1 MIYSILHQIWNQ
13 RRSNGWLFAEL
24 LIVFTLMW
32 YCVDVLYGFTHAERQ
47 PKGYDLE
54 NVYKVNI
61 SRNPTQLVL
70 CNSEDSLQQFWFKPL
85 EEIFRRIK
93 QHPAVESA
101 AMWLGTDTYTRGTVY
116 QGYSTDSTRV
126 IEANVR
132 YVSPEYFTVMR
143 IPIEQGSGMFA
154 SAVLKDDASVSINAT
169 FESDAGSSLLFSSG
183 EWNPTAS
190 PQPAVVTRD
199 LADSL
204 FHTSGGAVGREFM
217 DYYNYGF
224 RYRVSAVCALQKTD
238 DYARYQPFIL
248 TPFPSWF
255 YESQYIPFI
264 SIRIRPDM
272 DTNDFAARFI
282 QEMTSQL
289 QVAPFY
295 LFDVRSYKEQKIE
308 RDAAEGITSYVR
320 SARLIVIFFVFNV
333 FIGLMGTFWFRT
345 RHRRSEIALRMAMGS
360 SRKKIRWQLLG
371 EGLLLLVI
379 AAVPALIICINMV
392 LADVTFTEA
401 TDASWGRFASCVL
414 VVLALMALMVIVGIW
429 YPASKAMRVHTAE
442 ALHDE

>member
-61 SRNPTQLVL
+61 SYNPTQLVL
-70 CNSEDSLQQFWFKPL
+70 CDSEDSLQQFWFKPL
-85 EEIFRRIK
+85 EEVCRRIK

-101 AMWLGTDTYTRGTVY
+101 AMWLGTDTYTRGCVY
-116 QGYSTDSTRV
+116 QGYTTDSV
-126 IEANVR
+126 HVVEANIR

-143 IPIEQGSGMFA
+143 IPVEQGSEIFA
-154 SAVLKDDASVSINAT
+154 SA
-169 FESDAGSSLLFSSG
+169 

-204 FHTSGGAVGREFM
+204 FHTTTEAVGREFM
-217 DYYNYGF
+217 DYYNNGF

-238 DYARYQPFIL
+238 DYARYTPYIL
-248 TPFPSWF
+248 TPFPRWF
-255 YESQYIPFI
+255 YESQYTPFI
-264 SIRIRPDM
+264 SIRIRPEA
-272 DTNDFAARFI
+272 DTDDFAARFI
-282 QEMTSQL
+282 QDMTPQL
-289 QVAPFY
+289 RVAPFY
-295 LFDVRSYKEQKIE
+295 LFDIRSYKEQKIE
-308 RDAAEGITSYVR
+308 RDAAEGITSYIR
-320 SARLIVIFFVFNV
+320 SARLIVVFFIFNV

-345 RHRRSEIALRMAMGS
+345 RHRRGEIALRMAMGS
-360 SRKKIRWQLLG
+360 SRKMIRWQLLG
-371 EGLLLLVI
+371 EGLLLLVV
-379 AAVPALIICINMV
+379 AAIPALIICANMV

-401 TDASWGRFASCVL
+401 TDAGWGRFALCVL
-414 VVLALMALMVIVGIW
+414 VVFVLMALMVIVGIW
-429 YPASKAMRVHTAE
+429 YPASRAMKVQPAE

>member
-61 SRNPTQLVL
+61 SYNPTQLVL
-70 CNSEDSLQQFWFKPL
+70 CDSEDSLQQFWFKPL
-85 EEIFRRIK
+85 EEVLRRIK

-101 AMWLGTDTYTRGTVY
+101 AIWLGTDTYTRGCVY
-116 QGYSTDSTRV
+116 QGYTTDSV
-126 IEANVR
+126 HVVEANIR

-143 IPIEQGSGMFA
+143 IPVEQGSEIFA
-154 SAVLKDDASVSINAT
+154 SA
-169 FESDAGSSLLFSSG
+169 

-204 FHTSGGAVGREFM
+204 FHTTTGAVGREFM
-217 DYYNYGF
+217 DYYNNGF

-238 DYARYQPFIL
+238 DYARYTPYIL
-248 TPFPSWF
+248 TPFPRWF
-255 YESQYIPFI
+255 YESQYTPFI
-264 SIRIRPDM
+264 SIRIRPEA
-272 DTNDFAARFI
+272 DTDDFAARFI
-282 QEMTSQL
+282 QDMTPQL
-289 QVAPFY
+289 RVAPFY
-295 LFDVRSYKEQKIE
+295 LFDIRSYKEQKVE
-308 RDAAEGITSYVR
+308 RDAAEGITSYIR
-320 SARLIVIFFVFNV
+320 SARLIVVFFIFNV

-345 RHRRSEIALRMAMGS
+345 RHRRGEIALRMAMGS
-360 SRKKIRWQLLG
+360 SRKMIRRQLLG
-371 EGLLLLVI
+371 EGLLLLVV
-379 AAVPALIICINMV
+379 AAIPALVICANMV

-401 TDASWGRFASCVL
+401 TDAGWGRFAMCVL
-414 VVLALMALMVIVGIW
+414 VVFVWMALMVIVGIW
-429 YPASKAMRVHTAE
+429 YPASRAMKVQPAE

>member
-61 SRNPTQLVL
+61 SYNPTQLVL
-70 CNSEDSLQQFWFKPL
+70 CDSEDSLQQFWFKPL
-85 EEIFRRIK
+85 EEVLRRIK

-101 AMWLGTDTYTRGTVY
+101 AIWLGTDTYTRGCVY
-116 QGYSTDSTRV
+116 QGYTTDSV
-126 IEANVR
+126 HVVEANIR

-143 IPIEQGSGMFA
+143 IPVEQGSEIFA
-154 SAVLKDDASVSINAT
+154 SA
-169 FESDAGSSLLFSSG
+169 

-204 FHTSGGAVGREFM
+204 FHTTTEAVGREFM
-217 DYYNYGF
+217 DYYNNGF

-238 DYARYQPFIL
+238 DYARYTPYIL
-248 TPFPSWF
+248 TPFPRWF
-255 YESQYIPFI
+255 YESQYTPFI
-264 SIRIRPDM
+264 SIRIRPEA
-272 DTNDFAARFI
+272 DTDDFAARFI
-282 QEMTSQL
+282 QDMTPQL
-289 QVAPFY
+289 RVAPFY
-295 LFDVRSYKEQKIE
+295 LFDIRSYKEQKIE
-308 RDAAEGITSYVR
+308 RDAAEGITSYIR
-320 SARLIVIFFVFNV
+320 SARLIVVFFIFNV

-345 RHRRSEIALRMAMGS
+345 RHRRGEIALRMAMGS
-360 SRKKIRWQLLG
+360 SRKMIRWQLLG
-371 EGLLLLVI
+371 EGLLLLVV
-379 AAVPALIICINMV
+379 AAIPALIICANMV

-401 TDASWGRFASCVL
+401 TDAGWGRYALCVL
-414 VVLALMALMVIVGIW
+414 VVFVLMASMVIVGIW
-429 YPASKAMRVHTAE
+429 YPASRAMKVQPAE

>member
-61 SRNPTQLVL
+61 SYNPTQLVL
-70 CNSEDSLQQFWFKPL
+70 CDSEDSLQQFWFKPL
-85 EEIFRRIK
+85 EEVCRRIK

-101 AMWLGTDTYTRGTVY
+101 AMWLGTDTYTRGCVY
-116 QGYSTDSTRV
+116 QGYTTDSV
-126 IEANVR
+126 HVVEANIR

-143 IPIEQGSGMFA
+143 IPVEQGSEIFA
-154 SAVLKDDASVSINAT
+154 SA
-169 FESDAGSSLLFSSG
+169 

-204 FHTSGGAVGREFM
+204 FHTTTEAVGREFM
-217 DYYNYGF
+217 DYYNNGF

-238 DYARYQPFIL
+238 DYARYTPYIL
-248 TPFPSWF
+248 TPFPRWF
-255 YESQYIPFI
+255 YESQYTPFI
-264 SIRIRPDM
+264 SIRIRPEA
-272 DTNDFAARFI
+272 DTDDFAARFI
-282 QEMTSQL
+282 QDMTPQL
-289 QVAPFY
+289 RVAPFY
-295 LFDVRSYKEQKIE
+295 LFDIRSYKEQKIE
-308 RDAAEGITSYVR
+308 RDAAEGITSYIR
-320 SARLIVIFFVFNV
+320 SARLIVVFFIFNV

-345 RHRRSEIALRMAMGS
+345 RHRRGEIALRMAMGS
-360 SRKKIRWQLLG
+360 SRKMIRRQLLG
-371 EGLLLLVI
+371 EGLLLLVV
-379 AAVPALIICINMV
+379 AAIPALVICANMV

-401 TDASWGRFASCVL
+401 TDAGWGRFAMCVL
-414 VVLALMALMVIVGIW
+414 VVFVWMALMVIVGIW
-429 YPASKAMRVHTAE
+429 YPASRAMKVQPTE

>member
-24 LIVFTLMW
+24 LIVFILMW

-61 SRNPTQLVL
+61 SYNPTQLVL
-70 CNSEDSLQQFWFKPL
+70 CDSEDSLQQFWFKPL
-85 EEIFRRIK
+85 EEVCRRIK

-101 AMWLGTDTYTRGTVY
+101 AMWLGTDTYTRGCVY
-116 QGYSTDSTRV
+116 HGYTTDSV
-126 IEANVR
+126 HVVEANIR

-143 IPIEQGSGMFA
+143 IPVEQGSEIFA
-154 SAVLKDDASVSINAT
+154 SA
-169 FESDAGSSLLFSSG
+169 

-204 FHTSGGAVGREFM
+204 FHTTTEAVGREFM
-217 DYYNYGF
+217 DYYNNGF

-238 DYARYQPFIL
+238 DYARYTPYIL
-248 TPFPSWF
+248 TPFPRWF
-255 YESQYIPFI
+255 YESQYTPFI
-264 SIRIRPDM
+264 SIRIRPEA
-272 DTNDFAARFI
+272 DTDDFAARFI
-282 QEMTSQL
+282 QDMTPQL
-289 QVAPFY
+289 RVAPFY
-295 LFDVRSYKEQKIE
+295 LFDIRSYKEQKIE
-308 RDAAEGITSYVR
+308 RDAAEGITSYIR
-320 SARLIVIFFVFNV
+320 SARLIVVFFIFNV

-345 RHRRSEIALRMAMGS
+345 RHRRGEIALRMAMGS
-360 SRKKIRWQLLG
+360 SRKMIRRQLLG
-371 EGLLLLVI
+371 EGLLLLVV
-379 AAVPALIICINMV
+379 AAIPALVICANMV

-401 TDASWGRFASCVL
+401 ADAGWGRFAMCVL
-414 VVLALMALMVIVGIW
+414 VVFVLMALMVIVGIW
-429 YPASKAMRVHTAE
+429 YPASRAMKVQPAE

>member
-61 SRNPTQLVL
+61 SYNPTQLVL
-70 CNSEDSLQQFWFKPL
+70 CDSEDSLQQFWFKPL
-85 EEIFRRIK
+85 EEVLRRIN

-101 AMWLGTDTYTRGTVY
+101 AIWLGTDTYTRGCVY
-116 QGYSTDSTRV
+116 QGYTTDSV
-126 IEANVR
+126 HVVEANIR

-143 IPIEQGSGMFA
+143 IPVEQGSEIFA
-154 SAVLKDDASVSINAT
+154 SA
-169 FESDAGSSLLFSSG
+169 

-204 FHTSGGAVGREFM
+204 FHTTTEAVGREFM
-217 DYYNYGF
+217 DYYNNGF

-238 DYARYQPFIL
+238 DYARYTPYIL
-248 TPFPSWF
+248 TPFPRWF
-255 YESQYIPFI
+255 YESQYTPFI
-264 SIRIRPDM
+264 SIRIRPEA
-272 DTNDFAARFI
+272 DTDDFAARFI
-282 QEMTSQL
+282 QDMTPQL
-289 QVAPFY
+289 RVAPFY
-295 LFDVRSYKEQKIE
+295 LFDIRSYKEQKIE
-308 RDAAEGITSYVR
+308 RDAAEGITSYIR
-320 SARLIVIFFVFNV
+320 SARLIVVFFIFNV

-345 RHRRSEIALRMAMGS
+345 RHRRGEIALRMAMGS
-360 SRKKIRWQLLG
+360 SRKMIRWQLLG
-371 EGLLLLVI
+371 EGLLLLVV
-379 AAVPALIICINMV
+379 AAIPALIICANMV

-401 TDASWGRFASCVL
+401 TDAGWGRFAMCVL
-414 VVLALMALMVIVGIW
+414 VVFVLMALMVIVGIW
-429 YPASKAMRVHTAE
+429 YPASRAMKVQPAE

>member
-61 SRNPTQLVL
+61 SYNPTQLVL
-70 CNSEDSLQQFWFKPL
+70 CDSEDSLQQFWFKPL
-85 EEIFRRIK
+85 EEVCRRIK

-101 AMWLGTDTYTRGTVY
+101 AMWLGTDTYTRGCVY
-116 QGYSTDSTRV
+116 QGYTTDSV
-126 IEANVR
+126 HVVEANIR

-143 IPIEQGSGMFA
+143 IPVEQGSEIFA
-154 SAVLKDDASVSINAT
+154 SA
-169 FESDAGSSLLFSSG
+169 

-204 FHTSGGAVGREFM
+204 FHKSTGVVGREFM
-217 DYYNYGF
+217 DYYNNGF
-224 RYRVSAVCALQKTD
+224 RYRVSAVCALQKPD
-238 DYARYQPFIL
+238 DYARYTPYIL
-248 TPFPSWF
+248 TPFPRWF
-255 YESQYIPFI
+255 YESQYTPFI
-264 SIRIRPDM
+264 SIRIRPEA
-272 DTNDFAARFI
+272 DTDDFAARFI
-282 QEMTSQL
+282 KDMTPQL
-289 QVAPFY
+289 RVAPFY
-295 LFDVRSYKEQKIE
+295 LFDIRSYKEQKVE
-308 RDAAEGITSYVR
+308 RDAAEGITSYIR
-320 SARLIVIFFVFNV
+320 SARLIVVFFIFNV

-345 RHRRSEIALRMAMGS
+345 RHRRGEIALRMAMGS
-360 SRKKIRWQLLG
+360 SRKMIRRQLLG
-371 EGLLLLVI
+371 EGLLLLVV
-379 AAVPALIICINMV
+379 AAIPALVICANMV

-401 TDASWGRFASCVL
+401 TDAGWGRFAMCVL
-414 VVLALMALMVIVGIW
+414 VVFVWMALMVIVGIW
-429 YPASKAMRVHTAE
+429 YPASRAMKVQPAE

>member
-24 LIVFTLMW
+24 LIVFILMW

-61 SRNPTQLVL
+61 SYNPTQLVL
-70 CNSEDSLQQFWFKPL
+70 CDSEDSLQQFWFKPL
-85 EEIFRRIK
+85 EEVCRRIK

-101 AMWLGTDTYTRGTVY
+101 AMWLGTDTYTRGCVY
-116 QGYSTDSTRV
+116 QGYTTDSV
-126 IEANVR
+126 HVVEANIR

-143 IPIEQGSGMFA
+143 IPVEQGSEIFA
-154 SAVLKDDASVSINAT
+154 SA
-169 FESDAGSSLLFSSG
+169 

-204 FHTSGGAVGREFM
+204 FHTTTEAVGREFM
-217 DYYNYGF
+217 DYYNNGF

-238 DYARYQPFIL
+238 DYARYTPYIL
-248 TPFPSWF
+248 TPFPRWF
-255 YESQYIPFI
+255 YESQYTPFI
-264 SIRIRPDM
+264 SIRIRPEA
-272 DTNDFAARFI
+272 DTDDFAARFI
-282 QEMTSQL
+282 QDMTPQL
-289 QVAPFY
+289 RVAPFY
-295 LFDVRSYKEQKIE
+295 LFDIRSYKEQKIE
-308 RDAAEGITSYVR
+308 RDAAEGITSYIR
-320 SARLIVIFFVFNV
+320 SARLIVVFFIFNV

-345 RHRRSEIALRMAMGS
+345 RHRRGEIALRMAMGS
-360 SRKKIRWQLLG
+360 SRKMIRRQLLG
-371 EGLLLLVI
+371 EGLLLLVV
-379 AAVPALIICINMV
+379 AAIPALVICANMV

-401 TDASWGRFASCVL
+401 TDAGWGRFAMCVL
-414 VVLALMALMVIVGIW
+414 VVFVLMALMVIVGIW
-429 YPASKAMRVHTAE
+429 YPASRAMKVQPAE

>member
-61 SRNPTQLVL
+61 SYNPTQLVL
-70 CNSEDSLQQFWFKPL
+70 CDSEDSLQQFWFKPL
-85 EEIFRRIK
+85 EEVLRRIK

-101 AMWLGTDTYTRGTVY
+101 AIWLGTDTYTRGCVY
-116 QGYSTDSTRV
+116 QGYTTDSV
-126 IEANVR
+126 HVVEANIR

-143 IPIEQGSGMFA
+143 IPVEQGSEIFA
-154 SAVLKDDASVSINAT
+154 SA
-169 FESDAGSSLLFSSG
+169 

-204 FHTSGGAVGREFM
+204 FHTTTEAVGREFM
-217 DYYNYGF
+217 DYYNNGF

-238 DYARYQPFIL
+238 DYARYTPYIL
-248 TPFPSWF
+248 TPFPRWF
-255 YESQYIPFI
+255 YESQYTPFI
-264 SIRIRPDM
+264 SIRIRPEA
-272 DTNDFAARFI
+272 DTDDFAARFI
-282 QEMTSQL
+282 QDMTPQL
-289 QVAPFY
+289 RVAPFY
-295 LFDVRSYKEQKIE
+295 LFDIRSYKEQKIE
-308 RDAAEGITSYVR
+308 RDAAEGITSYIR
-320 SARLIVIFFVFNV
+320 SARLIVVFFIFNV

-345 RHRRSEIALRMAMGS
+345 RHRRGEIALRMAMGS
-360 SRKKIRWQLLG
+360 SRKMIRWQLLG
-371 EGLLLLVI
+371 EGLLLLVVATI
-379 AAVPALIICINMV
+379 PALIICANMV

-401 TDASWGRFASCVL
+401 TDAGWGRFALCVL
-414 VVLALMALMVIVGIW
+414 VVFVLMALMVIVGIW
-429 YPASKAMRVHTAE
+429 YPASRAMKVQPAE

>member
-61 SRNPTQLVL
+61 SYNPTQLVL
-70 CNSEDSLQQFWFKPL
+70 CDSEDSLQQFWFKPL
-85 EEIFRRIK
+85 EEVCRRIK

-101 AMWLGTDTYTRGTVY
+101 AMWLGTDTYTRGCVY
-116 QGYSTDSTRV
+116 QGYTTDSV
-126 IEANVR
+126 HVVEANIR

-143 IPIEQGSGMFA
+143 IPVEQGSEIFA
-154 SAVLKDDASVSINAT
+154 SA
-169 FESDAGSSLLFSSG
+169 

-204 FHTSGGAVGREFM
+204 FHTTTEAVGREFM
-217 DYYNYGF
+217 DYYNNGF

-238 DYARYQPFIL
+238 DYARYTPYIL
-248 TPFPSWF
+248 TPFPRWF
-255 YESQYIPFI
+255 YESQYTPFI
-264 SIRIRPDM
+264 SIRIRPEA
-272 DTNDFAARFI
+272 DTDDFAARFI
-282 QEMTSQL
+282 QDMTPQL
-289 QVAPFY
+289 RVAPFY
-295 LFDVRSYKEQKIE
+295 LFDIRSYKEQKIE
-308 RDAAEGITSYVR
+308 RDAAEGITSYIR
-320 SARLIVIFFVFNV
+320 SARLIVVFFIFNV

-345 RHRRSEIALRMAMGS
+345 RHRRGEIALRMAMGS
-360 SRKKIRWQLLG
+360 SRKMIRRQLLG
-371 EGLLLLVI
+371 EGLLLLVV
-379 AAVPALIICINMV
+379 AAIPALVICANMV

-401 TDASWGRFASCVL
+401 TDAGWGRFAMCVL
-414 VVLALMALMVIVGIW
+414 VVFVWMALMVIVGIW
-429 YPASKAMRVHTAE
+429 YPASRAMKVQPAE

>member
-24 LIVFTLMW
+24 LIVFILMW

-61 SRNPTQLVL
+61 SYNPTQLVL
-70 CNSEDSLQQFWFKPL
+70 CDSEDSLQQFWFKPL
-85 EEIFRRIK
+85 EEVCRRIK

-101 AMWLGTDTYTRGTVY
+101 AMWLGTDTYTRGCVY
-116 QGYSTDSTRV
+116 QGYTTDSV
-126 IEANVR
+126 HVVEANIR

-143 IPIEQGSGMFA
+143 IPVEQGSEIFA
-154 SAVLKDDASVSINAT
+154 SA
-169 FESDAGSSLLFSSG
+169 

-204 FHTSGGAVGREFM
+204 FHTTTEAVGREFM
-217 DYYNYGF
+217 DYYNNGF

-238 DYARYQPFIL
+238 DYARYTPYIL
-248 TPFPSWF
+248 TPFPRWF
-255 YESQYIPFI
+255 YESQYTPFI
-264 SIRIRPDM
+264 SIRIRPEA
-272 DTNDFAARFI
+272 DTDDFAARFI
-282 QEMTSQL
+282 QDMTPQL
-289 QVAPFY
+289 RVAPFY
-295 LFDVRSYKEQKIE
+295 LFDIRSYKEQKIE
-308 RDAAEGITSYVR
+308 RDAAEGITSYIR
-320 SARLIVIFFVFNV
+320 SARLIVVFFIFNV

-345 RHRRSEIALRMAMGS
+345 RHRRGEIALRMAMGS
-360 SRKKIRWQLLG
+360 SRKMIRRQLLG
-371 EGLLLLVI
+371 EGLLLLVV
-379 AAVPALIICINMV
+379 AAIPALVICANMV

-401 TDASWGRFASCVL
+401 TDAGWGRFAMCVL
-414 VVLALMALMVIVGIW
+414 VVFVWMALMVIVGIW
-429 YPASKAMRVHTAE
+429 YPASRAMKVQPTE

>member
-32 YCVDVLYGFTHAERQ
+32 YCIDVLYGFTHAERQ

-61 SRNPTQLVL
+61 SYNPTQLVL
-70 CNSEDSLQQFWFKPL
+70 CDSEDSLQQFWFKPL
-85 EEIFRRIK
+85 EEVLRRIK

-101 AMWLGTDTYTRGTVY
+101 AIWLGTDTYTRGCVY
-116 QGYSTDSTRV
+116 QGYTTDSV
-126 IEANVR
+126 HVVEANIR

-143 IPIEQGSGMFA
+143 IPVEQGSEIFA
-154 SAVLKDDASVSINAT
+154 SA
-169 FESDAGSSLLFSSG
+169 

-204 FHTSGGAVGREFM
+204 FHTTTEAVGREFM
-217 DYYNYGF
+217 DYYNNGF

-238 DYARYQPFIL
+238 DYARYTPYIL
-248 TPFPSWF
+248 TPFPRWF
-255 YESQYIPFI
+255 YESQYTPFI
-264 SIRIRPDM
+264 SIRIRPEA
-272 DTNDFAARFI
+272 DTDDFAARFI
-282 QEMTSQL
+282 QDMTPQL
-289 QVAPFY
+289 RVAPFY
-295 LFDVRSYKEQKIE
+295 LFDIRSYKEQKIE
-308 RDAAEGITSYVR
+308 RDAAEGITSYIR
-320 SARLIVIFFVFNV
+320 SARLIVVFFIFNV

-345 RHRRSEIALRMAMGS
+345 RHRRGEIALRMAMGS
-360 SRKKIRWQLLG
+360 SRKMIRWQLLG
-371 EGLLLLVI
+371 EGLLLLVV
-379 AAVPALIICINMV
+379 AAIPALIICANMV

-401 TDASWGRFASCVL
+401 TDAGWGRFALCVL
-414 VVLALMALMVIVGIW
+414 VVFVLMALMVIVGIW
-429 YPASKAMRVHTAE
+429 YPASRAMKVQPAE